1 MDTIENLRMLKNFV
15 DNSNVNNNDRN
26 NMILN
31 EISISLMDIIHNQME
46 KDHIDNELRQMI
58 NK

>member
-31 EISISLMDIIHNQME
+31 EISISLMDIIDKME
-46 KDHIDNELRQMI
+46 KNHNIDNELRQMI
-58 NK
+58 SK